1 MADGLLNSI
10 KSSVDGKSPQT
21 AFEVISVNEEY
32 GLIRSL
38 NLRPIGQALAMDNG
52 HFYDAMKVVDPQTN
66 QESTLYFNIDKPFKW
81 ESRKKP

>member
-1 MADGLLNSI
+1 
-10 KSSVDGKSPQT
+10 
-21 AFEVISVNEEY
+21 
-32 GLIRSL
+32 LIRSL